1 MARASRG
8 TRDLLRSSRGAMA
21 LTVSQMFIGAVS
33 LGIGVF
39 RGTEVNAAFHH
50 ETTLGHADY
59 GASKTAA
66 DHARSANV
74 VVNNNVTMG
83 AIMGPRFGVEADNI
97 AMDANA
103 AIACP
108 TCPNSPTCTVCLQYK
123 ANKPRAMVKLMWVR
137 AKQQLLWGT
146 LGKLSGD
153 IDKLA
158 FQQAQGI
165 VTGDVAKADAQ
176 VKMRFEDPS
185 SSGEIWGGGNA
196 DVACKLSVRDTLP
209 SPVTGH
215 AFPVLIS
222 PNLLEGLP
230 KVLVAAMPQMICQAT
245 SAASSAA
252 SAAGGGGSDGP
263 QLSQIKEVADQARAQ
278 CKALEDSM
286 RCSVAAASGK
296 AGSCNDGAE
305 PEVADLSNAAPGLA
319 GARVQLPSKVQPFVQ
334 CQTGTTSAP
343 LQLASGG
350 GGYSYRNKSGGVTSC
365 TFDRD
370 KCEDKKLTESSDS
383 YMRDKLG
390 LPKVVS
396 NLASML
402 GGSETR
408 KPTQGT
414 SNPKNFCTCAFGQK
428 PVDATM
434 INISDAVR
442 TIASFGSAE
451 PSQALRKKREY
462 QSCGRWYFP
471 AKSGEFAS
479 TPEDEQPF
487 VAAWKWNQTTKCEGG
502 GS

>member
-1 MARASRG
+1 M
-8 TRDLLRSSRGAMA
+8 AMA

-33 LGIGVF
+33 LGIGIF

-59 GASKTAA
+59 GASKLAA

-97 AMDANA
+97 TMDANA

-108 TCPNSPTCTVCLQYK
+108 TCPNSPTCKVCIQYK
-123 ANKPRAMVKLMWVR
+123 ANKPRAMVKLLWVR

-158 FQQAQGI
+158 FQQASGLI
-165 VTGDVAKADAQ
+165 NGDVSKADSK

-185 SSGEIWGGGNA
+185 SSGEIWGGSNA
-196 DVACKLSVRDTLP
+196 DVACKLSMKDTLP

-215 AFPVLIS
+215 AFPLLIS

-230 KVLVAAMPQMICQAT
+230 KTLVQAMPQMICKAT
-245 SAASSAA
+245 SAAS
-252 SAAGGGGSDGP
+252 GGGGGGGGGGGSSDGP
-263 QLSQIKEVADQARAQ
+263 QLSQIKEVADQTRNE

-286 RCSVAAASGK
+286 RCSIASASGQ
-296 AGSCNDGAE
+296 AGNCNDGAA
-305 PEVADLSNAAPGLA
+305 PEITDLGALGAPA
-319 GARVQLPSKVQPFVQ
+319 GRVEIPSKAQPFVQ
-334 CQTGTTSAP
+334 CQTGTTSSP
-343 LQLASGG
+343 LQLSG
-350 GGYSYRNKSGGVTSC
+350 GGYSYRNASGAMVSC
-365 TFDRD
+365 SFDRA
-370 KCEDKKLTESSDS
+370 KCEDKKLTENSDS
-383 YMRDKLG
+383 YMREKLN

-408 KPTQGT
+408 KPSEGG
-414 SNPKNFCTCAFGQK
+414 SNPQNFCTCAFSEK
-428 PVDATM
+428 PVDETM
-434 INISDAVR
+434 IGISDAVR
-442 TIASFGSAE
+442 KIASFGAAS
-451 PSQALRKKREY
+451 PSDALRKKREY
-462 QSCGRWYFP
+462 RSCGRWYFP
-471 AKSGEFAS
+471 ARNGEFAS

-487 VAAWKWNQTTKCEGG
+487 VAAWKWNQTTKCGG
-502 GS
+502 GQ

>member
-1 MARASRG
+1 MARSIFRA
-8 TRDLLRSSRGAMA
+8 LVRSNRGAMA

-59 GASKTAA
+59 GASKLAA

-74 VVNNNVTMG
+74 VVNNNVAMG

-97 AMDANA
+97 TMDANA

-108 TCPNSPTCTVCLQYK
+108 TCPNSPTCKVCLQYK
-123 ANKPRAMVKLMWVR
+123 ATKPRALAKLVWVR

-158 FQQAQGI
+158 FQQAQGL
-165 VTGDVAKADAQ
+165 VNGDVAKADSK
-176 VKMRFEDPS
+176 VKMRFADPS

-196 DVACKLSVRDTLP
+196 DVACNLSMKDTLP

-215 AFPVLIS
+215 AFPLLSS

-230 KVLVAAMPQMICQAT
+230 KMLVLMLPKMICLAT
-245 SAASSAA
+245 SAAS
-252 SAAGGGGSDGP
+252 GGGGGGGGSSDGP
-263 QLSQIKEVADQARAQ
+263 QLGQIKSVADASRAD
-278 CKALEDSM
+278 CKSLEDSM
-286 RCSVAAASGK
+286 RCSVAAASGN

-305 PEVADLSNAAPGLA
+305 PEVADLAPQA
-319 GARVQLPSKVQPFVQ
+319 GRVELPSKVQPFVQ
-334 CQTGTTSAP
+334 CQTGTASSP
-343 LQLASGG
+343 LRVTGG
-350 GGYSYRNKSGGVTSC
+350 GGYSYRNQSGATVSC
-365 TFDRD
+365 TFDRS
-370 KCEDKKLTESSDS
+370 KCEDKKLSENSDS
-383 YMRDKLG
+383 YMREKLG

-396 NLASML
+396 NIASML

-408 KPTQGT
+408 KPSQGG
-414 SNPKNFCTCAFGQK
+414 SNPKNFCTCAYSEK
-428 PVDATM
+428 PVDETM
-434 INISDAVR
+434 ISISDAVR
-442 TIASFGSAE
+442 KIASFGASD

-502 GS
+502 GQ

>member
-1 MARASRG
+1 MARAS
-8 TRDLLRSSRGAMA
+8 RDLLRSSRGAMA

-33 LGIGVF
+33 LGIGIF

-97 AMDANA
+97 TMDANA

-108 TCPNSPTCTVCLQYK
+108 TCPNSPTCKVCLQYK
-123 ANKPRAMVKLMWVR
+123 ANKPRALAKLTWVR

-153 IDKLA
+153 VDKLA

-165 VTGDVAKADAQ
+165 VNGDVAKADSQ
-176 VKMRFEDPS
+176 VKMRFDDPS

-196 DVACKLSVRDTLP
+196 DVACRLSMKDTLP

-215 AFPVLIS
+215 AFPLLIS

-230 KVLVAAMPQMICQAT
+230 QTLVQAMPQMICKAT
-245 SAASSAA
+245 
-252 SAAGGGGSDGP
+252 SAAGGGGGGGGGSGNDGP
-263 QLSQIKEVADQARAQ
+263 QLPEIKAVADQTRAD

-286 RCSVAAASGK
+286 RCSIAAASGK
-296 AGSCNDGAE
+296 AGACNDGAE
-305 PEVADLSNAAPGLA
+305 PELADLSGAAPSGT
-319 GARVQLPSKVQPFVQ
+319 GARVELPSKVQPYVQ
-334 CQTGTTSAP
+334 CQTGTTGAP
-343 LQLASGG
+343 LQVSSAS
-350 GGYSYRNKSGGVTSC
+350 GGYSYRNQSGGMTTC

-370 KCEDKKLTESSDS
+370 KCEDKKLTENSDS
-383 YMRDKLG
+383 FMREKLG
-390 LPKVVS
+390 LPKVVQ
-396 NLASML
+396 NLAQSL

-408 KPTQGT
+408 KPSQGT
-414 SNPKNFCTCAFGQK
+414 SNPKNFCTCAFSEK
-428 PVDATM
+428 PVDETM
-434 INISDAVR
+434 IGISDAVR
-442 TIASFGSAE
+442 KIASFGAAE

-471 AKSGEFAS
+471 ARNGEFAS

-502 GS
+502 GQ

>member
-1 MARASRG
+1 MARNFL
-8 TRDLLRSSRGAMA
+8 RDRRGAMA

-33 LGIGVF
+33 LGIGMF

-59 GASKTAA
+59 GASKLAA

-97 AMDANA
+97 TMDANA

-108 TCPNSPTCTVCLQYK
+108 TCPYSSICKVCIQYK
-123 ANKPRAMVKLMWVR
+123 ANKPRALAKLVWVR

-158 FQQAQGI
+158 FQQGSGLI
-165 VTGDVAKADAQ
+165 NGDVAKADSK

-185 SSGEIWGGGNA
+185 QSGEIWGGSNA
-196 DVACKLSVRDTLP
+196 DVACKLSMKDTLP

-215 AFPVLIS
+215 AFPLLIS

-230 KVLVAAMPQMICQAT
+230 KVLVQAMPQMICKAT
-245 SAASSAA
+245 SAVSNAGGGGG
-252 SAAGGGGSDGP
+252 GGGGSDAP
-263 QLSQIKEVADQARAQ
+263 QLPQIKAVSDKTKAD
-278 CKALEDSM
+278 CKAIEDSM
-286 RCSVAAASGK
+286 RCAVSAASGN
-296 AGSCNDGAE
+296 AGACNDGEE
-305 PEVADLSNAAPGLA
+305 PTISELPVSALG
-319 GARVQLPSKVQPFVQ
+319 GRVEIPSKAQPFVQ
-334 CQTGTTSAP
+334 CQAASPSSP
-343 LQLASGG
+343 LRMGG
-350 GGYSYRNKSGGVTSC
+350 GGYSYRNGSGAVVSC

-370 KCEDKKLTESSDS
+370 KCEDKKLTENSDS
-383 YMRDKLG
+383 FMRENLG

-408 KPTQGT
+408 KPSQGT
-414 SNPKNFCTCAFGQK
+414 SNPKNFCTCAFSEK
-428 PVDATM
+428 PVDETM
-434 INISDAVR
+434 IGISDAVR
-442 TIASFGSAE
+442 TIASFGASD
-451 PSQALRKKREY
+451 PSTALRKKREY
-462 QSCGRWYFP
+462 RSCGRWYFP
-471 AKSGEFAS
+471 ARNGEFAA

-502 GS
+502 Q

>member
-1 MARASRG
+1 MKKSRS
-8 TRDLLRSSRGAMA
+8 LLKDSRGAMA

-33 LGIGVF
+33 LGIGMF

-59 GASKTAA
+59 GASKLAA

-97 AMDANA
+97 TMDANA

-108 TCPNSPTCTVCLQYK
+108 TCPYSSICKVCKQYV
-123 ANKPRAMVKLMWVR
+123 ANKPRAMLKLVWVR

-158 FQQAQGI
+158 FQQGSGL
-165 VTGDVAKADAQ
+165 VNGDVAKADSK

-185 SSGEIWGGGNA
+185 SSGEIWGGSNA
-196 DVACKLSVRDTLP
+196 DVACKLSMKDTLP

-215 AFPVLIS
+215 AFPILIS

-230 KVLVAAMPQMICQAT
+230 KALVQAMPQMICK
-245 SAASSAA
+245 ASSAA
-252 SAAGGGGSDGP
+252 AGAGGGGGGGGSDAP
-263 QLSQIKEVADQARAQ
+263 QFPQIKEIADATRKD

-286 RCSVAAASGK
+286 RCAISAASGN
-296 AGSCNDGAE
+296 AGGCNDGAE
-305 PEVADLSNAAPGLA
+305 PEIFELPAMA
-319 GARVQLPSKVQPFVQ
+319 GSRVEMPSKVQPYVQ
-334 CQTGTTSAP
+334 CQAASPGSP
-343 LQLASGG
+343 LRMGS
-350 GGYSYRNKSGGVTSC
+350 GGYSYRNNGGGVVSC

-370 KCEDKKLTESSDS
+370 KCEDKKLTENTDD
-383 YMRDKLG
+383 YMREKLQ

-408 KPTQGT
+408 KPSQGT
-414 SNPKNFCTCAFGQK
+414 SNPKNFCTCAYSEK
-428 PVDATM
+428 PVDDTM
-434 INISDAVR
+434 IGISDAVR
-442 TIASFGSAE
+442 KIASFGAAD
-451 PSQALRKKREY
+451 PSTALRKKREY
-462 QSCGRWYFP
+462 RSCGRWYFP
-471 AKSGEFAS
+471 ARNGEFAS

>member
-1 MARASRG
+1 
-8 TRDLLRSSRGAMA
+8 MA

-59 GASKTAA
+59 GASKLAA

-97 AMDANA
+97 TMDANA

-108 TCPNSPTCTVCLQYK
+108 TCPHSSICKVCKQYK
-123 ANKPRAMVKLMWVR
+123 ANKPRAAAKLVWVR

-158 FQQAQGI
+158 FQQGSGL
-165 VTGDVAKADAQ
+165 VTGDVSKADSK
-176 VKMRFEDPS
+176 VKMRFADPS
-185 SSGEIWGGGNA
+185 SSGDLWGGNNA
-196 DVACKLSVRDTLP
+196 DVACKLSMKDTLP
-209 SPVTGH
+209 SPMTGH
-215 AFPVLIS
+215 AFPLLIS

-230 KVLVAAMPQMICQAT
+230 KTLVQAMPQMICKAT
-245 SAASSAA
+245 SAASG
-252 SAAGGGGSDGP
+252 AAGGGGGGNDGP
-263 QLSQIKEVADQARAQ
+263 QLPEIKSIAEETRKD
-278 CKALEDSM
+278 CKELEDSM
-286 RCSVAAASGK
+286 RCSVAAASGN
-296 AGSCNDGAE
+296 AGACNDGAE
-305 PEVADLSNAAPGLA
+305 PELTEISMAAGK
-319 GARVQLPSKVQPFVQ
+319 VELPSKVQPYVQ
-334 CQTGTTSAP
+334 CQAASPSSP
-343 LQLASGG
+343 LQLSG
-350 GGYSYRNKSGGVTSC
+350 GGYSYRGKGGSVVSC
-365 TFDRD
+365 TFDRE
-370 KCEDKKLTESSDS
+370 KCEDKKLTENSDS
-383 YMRDKLG
+383 YLREKLG

-408 KPTQGT
+408 KPSQGG
-414 SNPKNFCTCAFGQK
+414 SNPKNFCTCAYSEK
-428 PVDATM
+428 PVDETM
-434 INISDAVR
+434 VGLSDAVR
-442 TIASFGSAE
+442 RIASFGASD
-451 PSQALRKKREY
+451 PSTALRKKREY

-471 AKSGEFAS
+471 ARNGEFAS

-487 VAAWKWNQTTKCEGG
+487 VAAWKWNQTTRCEGG
-502 GS
+502 GK

>member
-1 MARASRG
+1 MGPSIF
-8 TRDLLRSSRGAMA
+8 RSNGGAMA

-33 LGIGVF
+33 LGIGMF

-59 GASKTAA
+59 GASKLAA

-97 AMDANA
+97 TMDANA

-108 TCPNSPTCTVCLQYK
+108 TCPTSPTCKVCIQYK
-123 ANKPRAMVKLMWVR
+123 ANKPRALVKLVWVR

-158 FQQAQGI
+158 FQQAQGLI
-165 VTGDVAKADAQ
+165 NGDVARADSK
-176 VKMRFEDPS
+176 VKMRFVDPS
-185 SSGEIWGGGNA
+185 SSGDLWGGGNA
-196 DVACKLSVRDTLP
+196 DVACQLAMKDTLL
-209 SPVTGH
+209 SPMTGH
-215 AFPVLIS
+215 AFPILIS

-230 KVLVAAMPQMICQAT
+230 KVLVQAMPKMICKAT
-245 SAASSAA
+245 SAASSAMGGGG
-252 SAAGGGGSDGP
+252 GGGGSDGP
-263 QLSQIKEVADQARAQ
+263 QLGQIKQVADATRDE

-286 RCSVAAASGK
+286 RCAIGSASG
-296 AGSCNDGAE
+296 NQGACGDNAA
-305 PEVADLSNAAPGLA
+305 PEVADLSLA
-319 GARVQLPSKVQPFVQ
+319 DGRVELPSKVQPFVD
-334 CQTGTTSAP
+334 CQVGSPSSP
-343 LQLASGG
+343 LRVSGG
-350 GGYSYRNKSGGVTSC
+350 GYAYRNGGGGITSC
-365 TFDRD
+365 NFDRA
-370 KCEDKKLTESSDS
+370 KCEDKKLTENSESFL
-383 YMRDKLG
+383 REKLN

-396 NLASML
+396 NIASML

-408 KPTQGT
+408 KPSQGT
-414 SNPKNFCTCAFGQK
+414 SNPKNFCTCAHGEK
-428 PVDATM
+428 PVDETM
-434 INISDAVR
+434 IGISDAVR
-442 TIASFGSAE
+442 RIASFGASD

-471 AKSGEFAS
+471 ARKGEFAS

-502 GS
+502 GQ

>member
-1 MARASRG
+1 
-8 TRDLLRSSRGAMA
+8 MA

-33 LGIGVF
+33 LGIGIF

-59 GASKTAA
+59 GASKLAE

-97 AMDANA
+97 TMDANA

-108 TCPNSPTCTVCLQYK
+108 TCPHSPTCNVCRQYGQ
-123 ANKPRAMVKLMWVR
+123 NKPRAAAKLAWVR

-153 IDKLA
+153 VDKLA
-158 FQQAQGI
+158 FMQGSGI
-165 VTGDVAKADAQ
+165 VNGDVAKADSK
-176 VKMRFEDPS
+176 VSMRYEDPS
-185 SSGEIWGGGNA
+185 SSGEIWGGNNA
-196 DVACKLSVRDTLP
+196 DVACKLAMRDTLP

-215 AFPVLIS
+215 AFPILIS

-230 KVLVAAMPQMICQAT
+230 QTLVQAMPQMICQAS
-245 SAASSAA
+245 SAASSAGGG
-252 SAAGGGGSDGP
+252 AGGGAGGSDGP
-263 QLSQIKEVADQARAQ
+263 QLPQIKEVADAAKND
-278 CKALEDSM
+278 CKALQDQM
-286 RCSVAAASGK
+286 RCAVAAASGK
-296 AGSCNDGAE
+296 AGSCGDGTE
-305 PEVADLSNAAPGLA
+305 PEVADLSGAALTGT
-319 GARVQLPSKVQPFVQ
+319 GKRVELPSKVQPFVT
-334 CQTGTTSAP
+334 CQTGSTSAP
-343 LQLASGG
+343 LRMTGG
-350 GGYSYRNKSGGVTSC
+350 GGYSYRDASRAGAMVSC
-365 TFDRD
+365 TFDQD
-370 KCEDKKLTESSDS
+370 KCEDKKLTENSDS
-383 YMRDKLG
+383 YMRQKLD

-396 NLASML
+396 NLAQSL

-408 KPTQGT
+408 KPSQGG
-414 SNPKNFCTCAFGQK
+414 SNPKNFCTCAYSSK
-428 PVDATM
+428 PVDDTM

-442 TIASFGSAE
+442 KIASFGAAE

-502 GS
+502 GQ

>member
-1 MARASRG
+1 
-8 TRDLLRSSRGAMA
+8 MA

-33 LGIGVF
+33 LGIGMF

-59 GASKTAA
+59 GASKLAA

-74 VVNNNVTMG
+74 VVNNNVAMG

-97 AMDANA
+97 TMDANA

-108 TCPNSPTCTVCLQYK
+108 TCPKSPICKVCLQYK
-123 ANKPRAMVKLMWVR
+123 ANKPRALAKLVWVR

-158 FQQAQGI
+158 FQQASGLI
-165 VTGDVAKADAQ
+165 TGDVSKADSK

-196 DVACKLSVRDTLP
+196 DVACNLSMKDTLP

-215 AFPVLIS
+215 AFPLLIS

-230 KVLVAAMPQMICQAT
+230 KALVQAMPQMICKAT
-245 SAASSAA
+245 
-252 SAAGGGGSDGP
+252 SAAGGGGGGGGGGGNDGP
-263 QLSQIKEVADQARAQ
+263 QLPQIKEVADQTRND

-286 RCSVAAASGK
+286 RCSIAAASGN
-296 AGSCNDGAE
+296 AGSCNDGTE
-305 PEVADLSNAAPGLA
+305 PEIADPSMAESK
-319 GARVQLPSKVQPFVQ
+319 VELPSKVQPYVQ
-334 CQTGTTSAP
+334 CQTGTASSP
-343 LQLASGG
+343 LRMSG
-350 GGYSYRNKSGGVTSC
+350 GGYSYRNKSGAVVSC
-365 TFDRD
+365 TFDRE
-370 KCEDKKLTESSDS
+370 KCEDKKLTENSESF
-383 YMRDKLG
+383 MRDKLG

-396 NLASML
+396 NIASML

-408 KPTQGT
+408 KPSQGT
-414 SNPKNFCTCAFGQK
+414 SNPKNFCTCAFSEK
-428 PVDATM
+428 PVDETM
-434 INISDAVR
+434 IGISDAVR
-442 TIASFGSAE
+442 KIASFGASD
-451 PSQALRKKREY
+451 PSEALRKKRDY
-462 QSCGRWYFP
+462 RSCGRWYFP
-471 AKSGEFAS
+471 ARNGEFAS

-487 VAAWKWNQTTKCEGG
+487 VAAWKWNQTTRCEGG
-502 GS
+502 GQ

>member
-1 MARASRG
+1 
-8 TRDLLRSSRGAMA
+8 MA

-59 GASKTAA
+59 GASKLAE

-97 AMDANA
+97 TMDANA

-108 TCPNSPTCTVCLQYK
+108 TCPNSPTCKVCTQYQ
-123 ANKPRAMVKLMWVR
+123 ANKPRALAKLIWVR

-158 FQQAQGI
+158 FQQAQGLI
-165 VTGDVAKADAQ
+165 NGDVAKADSK
-176 VKMRFEDPS
+176 VTMRFEDPS
-185 SSGEIWGGGNA
+185 SSGDIWGGGNA
-196 DVACKLSVRDTLP
+196 DVACKLAMKDTLP

-215 AFPVLIS
+215 AFPLLIS

-230 KVLVAAMPQMICQAT
+230 KALVQMMPQMICQAT

-252 SAAGGGGSDGP
+252 GGGGSSGSSDGP
-263 QLSQIKEVADQARAQ
+263 QLPQIQSVADQSQAD

-296 AGSCNDGAE
+296 AGSCGD
-305 PEVADLSNAAPGLA
+305 NAAPQVEMLSVA
-319 GARVQLPSKVQPFVQ
+319 GSRVQLPSTVQPYVT
-334 CQTGTTSAP
+334 CQVASPSAP
-343 LQLASGG
+343 VDMSGG
-350 GGYSYRNKSGGVTSC
+350 GYAYRGKGGSLVSC
-365 TFDRD
+365 TFDRS
-370 KCEDKKLTESSDS
+370 KCENDKLTDNSDS

-390 LPKVVS
+390 LPPVVS
-396 NLASML
+396 NLAQML

-408 KPTQGT
+408 KPSQGG
-414 SNPKNFCTCAFGQK
+414 SNPQNFCTCAYSAK
-428 PVDATM
+428 PVDETM

-442 TIASFGSAE
+442 TIASFGASD

-462 QSCGRWYFP
+462 RSCGRWYFP
-471 AKSGEFAS
+471 ARNGEFAS

-487 VAAWKWNQTTKCEGG
+487 VAAWKWNQTTKCDGG
-502 GS
+502 GQ